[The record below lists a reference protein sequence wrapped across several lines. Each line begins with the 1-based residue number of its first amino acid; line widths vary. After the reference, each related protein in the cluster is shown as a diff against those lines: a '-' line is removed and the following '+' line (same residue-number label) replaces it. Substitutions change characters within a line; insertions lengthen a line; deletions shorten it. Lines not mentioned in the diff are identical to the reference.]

1 MTHVNKTDSIFVMN
15 KIIYNLH
22 LKSGKDYTFE
32 VDIDRQDCKEMAKNE
47 VHAFWTKL
55 DYNQCSNCPL
65 RVSNCMYCPVALD
78 IEGVAKKFGDV
89 ISIEPVDVWV
99 YTKDRSFF
107 KNCSVQEALKSLFG
121 LIMASGRCPILSR
134 LKPLAYFHLPFA
146 NQDET
151 VYHLVGSYLIKQHLL
166 YSEGKS
172 DPDWSLKGVEELYEQ
187 LETVNSCLMNRLR
200 DTSNKD
206 ANLNALYLFMTLTSL
221 IALDIGK
228 MLETINFIV
237 RKGL

>member
-1 MTHVNKTDSIFVMN
+1 MN

-47 VHAFWTKL
+47 MHAFWTKL

-65 RVSNCMYCPVALD
+65 RVSDCMYCPVALD

-99 YTKDRSFF
+99 HTKDRSFF

-121 LIMASGRCPILSR
+121 LIMASGSCPILSR

-146 NQDET
+146 TLDET
-151 VYHLVGSYLIKQHLL
+151 VYHLVGAYLIKQHSI
-166 YSEGKS
+166 YCEGIF
-172 DPDWSLKGVEELYEQ
+172 DPDWNLKGVEELYKQ
-187 LETVNSCLMNRLR
+187 LETVNVHLINRLR
-200 DTSNKD
+200 DASNKD
-206 ANLNALYLFMTLTSL
+206 ANLNALYLFMTLTS
-221 IALDIGK
+221 IVALDINSV
-228 MLETINFIV
+228 LETIDSFM